1 MPEVSSDLNT
11 RTLGGLLKAE
21 LAAGIF
27 GLRLFIACVAVAT
40 LMLGVVWLLGD
51 ALSGA
56 LERNGLRILGG
67 DVALEVQGTP
77 LDADLTDRLETF
89 GTLSRTVEL
98 RTSARSAETR
108 APVELKAV
116 DRDYPLYGVV
126 RLADGGSLRDA
137 LAVRDGVPG
146 AVAEPALLARFGIE
160 PGALVRLGESAF
172 EIRGVLMTEP
182 DRLSS
187 GRFLVGPRV
196 IIDSADLQATGLTAF
211 GALAEYRYRLRLPQ
225 GTDRAGAVAALNA
238 LEPERG
244 WELQTPADAGDRVRR
259 TVERTTTFLGAA
271 GIVALAVGLAGAW
284 AGASVWIARRARTVA
299 LYRLSG
305 ATPALV
311 IALHGAIIAI
321 AGSLGIAASLAVAFP
336 AAFFLME
343 ILAASLHLAWQA
355 QALVPPA
362 AAVAATLAL
371 GLAGAATAALSAA
384 SRIAPGAAMR
394 SGDAVIEP
402 HARHVSAGLGMVA
415 LAIAVAAL
423 SLPVPTLAAVAA
435 AGLAITAGLLGLG
448 GWMLARFAARQEPQ
462 GFVGFVAVQGL
473 ALPGATATKALA
485 IGIGIAGITAVV
497 ASQTSLEKA
506 LRAELPDRIPD
517 LVLLDIQP
525 DQVPDIRQ
533 RITDDPALGGL
544 QATPNM
550 RANILAVNGVPAEE
564 ALVNPD
570 KSWVI
575 EGDRSFS
582 WAADPTG
589 AELLAGEWWS
599 PDYDGPPLISAEEDV
614 FEAFDLKPGDQVT
627 YSVLGRPFTST
638 VVNIRKEYHR
648 TFRPEFLMVASP
660 VPFRDAPHSWVMSL
674 EGANDAAVDALI
686 RDLATDTPN
695 VTTIDIRRI
704 VTQVTE
710 MIDGAVLGTVVI
722 ALTMLFA
729 GSLTLAAVV
738 AADVDARQREAL
750 AFTLIGT
757 SRGEIALARLAEAI
771 GSGAIAAVLGGLV
784 GHAGGLWFV
793 HEALR
798 VAWAPGILSF
808 ALPVLLGVLA
818 AVAAAVAGGLG
829 ALPRGRGQIVRH
841 LAN

>member
-1 MPEVSSDLNT
+1 MAEGSGDLNT
-11 RTLGGLLKAE
+11 RTLGGLLRAE

-77 LDADLTDRLETF
+77 LDAELTDALETL
-89 GTLSRTVEL
+89 GTVSRTVEL

-116 DRDYPLYGVV
+116 DASYPLYGVV
-126 RLADGGSLRDA
+126 RLADDGSLRDA

-146 AVAEPALLARFGIE
+146 AVADPALLSRFSIE
-160 PGALVRLGESAF
+160 PGALIRLGESAF
-172 EIRGVLMTEP
+172 EIRGVLKTEP

-196 IIDSADLQATGLTAF
+196 IIDSAELDATGLTGF
-211 GALAEYRYRLRLPQ
+211 GAV
-225 GTDRAGAVAALNA
+225 AVAALNA

-321 AGSLGIAASLAVAFP
+321 AGSLGIAAGLAVALP

-343 ILAASLHLAWQA
+343 TLAAGLHLAWQA

-362 AAVAATLAL
+362 ASVAATLAL

-384 SRIAPGAAMR
+384 GRIAPGAAMR

-448 GWMLARFAARQEPQ
+448 GWMLARIAARRQPQ
-462 GFVGFVAVQGL
+462 GFVCFVAAQGL

-525 DQVPDIRQ
+525 DQVPAIRQ
-533 RITDDPALGGL
+533 RIDDDPALGGL

-550 RANILAVNGVPAEE
+550 RANILAVNGVSAEE
-564 ALVNPD
+564 ALVDPD

-599 PDYDGPPLISAEEDV
+599 ADYDGPPLISAEEDV
-614 FEAFDLKPGDQVT
+614 FEAFDLKPGDQLT
-627 YSVLGRPFTST
+627 YSVLGRPFTSE

-660 VPFRDAPHSWVMSL
+660 LPFRYAPHSWVMSL
-674 EGANDAAVDALI
+674 EGANDGAVDALI
-686 RDLATDTPN
+686 RDLAADTPN
-695 VTTIDIRRI
+695 VTTIDIRQI

-710 MIDGAVLGTVVI
+710 MIYGAVLGTVVI
-722 ALTMLFA
+722 AFTMLFA
-729 GSLTLAAVV
+729 GGLTLAAVV

-757 SRGEIALARLAEAI
+757 SRGEIALARLTEAI

-798 VAWAPGILSF
+798 VAWAPGLLSF

-818 AVAAAVAGGLG
+818 AVAAAIAGGLG

-841 LAN
+841 LTN